1 MSASPKGYLARDV
14 IFNNPAYLKWDNRP
28 SGPTTFMRFT
38 EVSILKP
45 KPGERDRLRSLANE
59 RGMDTFVVKLEGQRV
74 FLARDALLTPEEYD
88 EARRQEAS
96 VSNDQASRQRSKLAL
111 LKNRGRNVDKSDV

>member
-14 IFNNPAYLKWDNRP
+14 IFNNPLYLRWDARP
-28 SGPTTFMRFT
+28 SGINTFKKFS

-45 KPGERDRLRSLANE
+45 KSGEKERLRSLANE
-59 RGMDTFVVKLEGQRV
+59 RKMDTFVVKLEGQRV
-74 FLARDALLTPEEYD
+74 FLSRDALLTPEEYN

-96 VSNDQASRQRSKLAL
+96 VSDGQASRQRSKLAL
-111 LKNRGRNVDKSDV
+111 LKNRGRNVD